1 MSKQETIEKL
11 DILIDFFKQF
21 NEWLDA
27 HEKTMK
33 ESI

>member
-11 DILIDFFKQF
+11 DILITFFELF
-21 NEWLDA
+21 NEWLDQQ
-27 HEKTMK
+27 EKTMK

>member
-21 NEWLDA
+21 NEWLDS
-27 HEKTMK
+27 HERTML
-33 ESI
+33 ELI

>member
-11 DILIDFFKQF
+11 DILIEYFKLF
-21 NEWLDA
+21 NEWLDQ

>member
-21 NEWLDA
+21 NKWLDA
-27 HEKTMK
+27 KEKTMD
-33 ESI
+33 ELI